1 MKTVKAVSRITGVSV
16 RTLHY
21 YDEIG
26 LGEMYVSDERFKNNI
41 DKAGGEGTAEFVKAA
56 VAFYLK

>member
-1 MKTVKAVSRITGVSV
+1 M

-41 DKAGGEGTAEFVKAA
+41 DKAGGESTAGFVKAA